1 MNARKAAVLA
11 AWLCSLAAAGA
22 VALHAHYIT
31 DLSAF
36 LPAHPTPQQRIL
48 VEQLRDG
55 PASRL
60 LLIGIEG
67 GSRLARAAVSIDMG
81 RRLRAD
87 PEFASVSNGQ
97 EASADRDRE
106 FLFAHRYLLS
116 DAVDA
121 RHFSAAG
128 LEAAMRDTVADLA
141 SPEGLIVKSLVPH
154 DPTGETLHIIDR
166 LSQIPAPQLEDG
178 VWASRDG
185 TRALLVAQTAA
196 AGSDTDAQEHAIGAA
211 QAAFATAVGT
221 TAARA
226 TGVRDVGAPAKPL
239 QLRLSGPGVFAVAS
253 RAEIE
258 RAAVR
263 LSIASSALI
272 VLILLAVYRSLA
284 ALLLGLLPV
293 ATGALVGIAAVALVF
308 GAVHGITLG
317 FGVTL
322 IGESVDYSI
331 YFFIQSAGAQSAGAQ
346 SGGTQSVSG
355 QSASGNARAAYW
367 QRRLWPTMRL
377 GMLTSVCGF
386 ATLLPSGFPG
396 LAQLGAYSI
405 SGLIAAAAVTRFILP
420 ELLPRRFA
428 IRDLAPLGA
437 RVTAWLEPARRARGR
452 APWALAL
459 TLAGVALLVLVL
471 TRATLWNRELS
482 RLSPPSPEQQR
493 IDAELRADLGAPDSL
508 DLVVVSGASLEA
520 ALRGAE
526 RTALTLAPLTDAHV
540 IGGIDSPSD
549 YLPSLATQAARR
561 NSLPPAAELRA
572 NLDRAARE
580 LGLDSHELA
589 PFLDDVETARHA
601 SLLAPADFSGT
612 SLAAGLGALLMHSGD
627 RWSALLPLRAA
638 PGSASDIDLVPVRA
652 ALAAAG
658 LAENAAAG
666 GTAVGGT
673 AAGGTAAGDPAAS
686 VHVLDL
692 KRESDA
698 LYDEYLH
705 EAMRLSLLGL
715 AAIVALLWFALRS
728 LKRAALVLA
737 PLVLAVLTVAAVLA
751 LCGIE
756 LTILHLVGMLLIVAV
771 GSNYALFFDRR
782 DGEGSGSPLTL
793 ASLALANLCT
803 VIGFGLLSFSG
814 VPVLEALGTTVA
826 PGAFLALL
834 YAALLTR
841 HA

>member
-1 MNARKAAVLA
+1 MSARRAAVLA
-11 AWLCSLAAAGA
+11 VWLCSLIAAAA
-22 VALHAHYIT
+22 VALHARYIT

-60 LLIGIEG
+60 LLVGIEG

-81 RRLRAD
+81 QRLRAD
-87 PEFASVSNGQ
+87 PEFASVNNGQ

-128 LEAAMRDTVADLA
+128 LETAMRDTVADLA
-141 SPEGLIVKSLVPH
+141 SPEGLIIKSLVPH
-154 DPTGETLHIIDR
+154 DPTGETLHIIDGLSR
-166 LSQIPAPQLEDG
+166 LPAPHLQDG
-178 VWASRDG
+178 VWASGDG
-185 TRALLVAQTAA
+185 KRALLLAQTTA
-196 AGSDTDAQEHAIGAA
+196 AGSDTDAQEHAIGAV
-211 QAAFATAVGT
+211 QAAFDTA
-221 TAARA
+221 
-226 TGVRDVGAPAKPL
+226 VRDVGASAQPL
-239 QLRLSGPGVFAVAS
+239 ELRRSGPGVFAVAS
-253 RAEIE
+253 RAGIE
-258 RAAVR
+258 RAVVR

-272 VLILLAVYRSLA
+272 VLILLTVYRSLP

-293 ATGALVGIAAVALVF
+293 ATGALVGIAAVALIF

-331 YFFIQSAGAQSAGAQ
+331 YFFVQSARGEAGA
-346 SGGTQSVSG
+346 
-355 QSASGNARAAYW
+355 ASW

-386 ATLLPSGFPG
+386 ASLLPSGFPG

-405 SGLIAAAAVTRFILP
+405 SGLLAAAAVTRFVLP
-420 ELLPRRFA
+420 ELLPRHFA

-437 RVTAWLEPARRARGR
+437 RMTAWMEPARRSRARV
-452 APWALAL
+452 PWALAVV
-459 TLAGVALLVLVL
+459 LAGIALGVLMMAR
-471 TRATLWNRELS
+471 TTLWNRDLS
-482 RLSPPSPEQQR
+482 RLSTASPAQDR

-508 DLVVVSGASLEA
+508 DLVVIFGASVEA
-520 ALRGAE
+520 VLRGAE
-526 RTALTLAPLTDAHV
+526 RTALALAPLTDAHV
-540 IGGIDSPSD
+540 IGGIDSPSN

-561 NSLPPAAELRA
+561 DSLPPAAELRD
-572 NLDRAARE
+572 NLDRAARG
-580 LGLDSHELA
+580 LGLDSRELT
-589 PFLDDVETARHA
+589 PFLDDVEAARHA
-601 SLLAPADFSGT
+601 SLLKPEDLSRT
-612 SLAAGLGALLMHSGD
+612 SLAAGLDALLMHTGG

-638 PGSASDIDLVPVRA
+638 PGSASDIDLAPVRA

-658 LAENAAAG
+658 DES
-666 GTAVGGT
+666 
-673 AAGGTAAGDPAAS
+673 AS
-686 VHVLDL
+686 VYLLDL

-698 LYDEYLH
+698 LYDEYLQ
-705 EAMRLSLLGL
+705 EAMRLSLAGL

-751 LCGIE
+751 LCGVE

-782 DGEGSGSPLTL
+782 KGGHRGGPLTV

-803 VIGFGLLSFSG
+803 VIGFGLLCFSG